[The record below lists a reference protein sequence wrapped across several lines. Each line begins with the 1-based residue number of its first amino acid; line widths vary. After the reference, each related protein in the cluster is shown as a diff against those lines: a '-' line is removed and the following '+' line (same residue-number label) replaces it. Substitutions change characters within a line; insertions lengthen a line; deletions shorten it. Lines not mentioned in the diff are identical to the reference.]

1 MSLNRKTM
9 VEAAK
14 KPVGALDYEIAQEM
28 ASALGRLGHALE
40 QALQALTHFDADHPR
55 ETLQPHQRDARRALV
70 SAAGLALWNFVVQR
84 EACGLRDSR
93 QVMRDY
99 RVPLDVQ
106 YRMGAVTSRPG
117 GSPP

>member
-1 MSLNRKTM
+1 MSLNRKAL

-14 KPVGALDYEIAQEM
+14 KPVVALDYEIAQEI

-40 QALQALTHFDADHPR
+40 RALQSLAQFDAEHPHAD
-55 ETLQPHQRDARRALV
+55 LQPADREVRRTLV
-70 SAAGLALWNFVVQR
+70 AAAGLALWNFVVQR

-99 RVPLDVQ
+99 RVPLEVQ
-106 YRMGAVTSRPG
+106 HRMGAVTRA
-117 GSPP
+117 

>member
-1 MSLNRKTM
+1 MTLNRKTM

-14 KPVGALDYEIAQEM
+14 KPVLALDYEIAQEM

-40 QALQALTHFDADHPR
+40 QSLQALAHFDADHPAETR
-55 ETLQPHQRDARRALV
+55 EPRDRDTRRALV

-84 EACGLRDSR
+84 ESCGLRDSR

-99 RVPLDVQ
+99 RVPIEVQ
-106 YRMGAVTSRPG
+106 HRMGATTTRG
-117 GSPP
+117 